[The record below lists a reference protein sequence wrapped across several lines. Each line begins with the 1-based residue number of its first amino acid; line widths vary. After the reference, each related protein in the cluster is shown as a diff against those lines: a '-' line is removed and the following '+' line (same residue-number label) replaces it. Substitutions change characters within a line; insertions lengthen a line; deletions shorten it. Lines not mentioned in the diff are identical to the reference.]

1 MVASQPLS
9 VEVAVPAVPL
19 DDLIRSW
26 LIDLRGRHLAPKT
39 VRTYGQAAQRLQAG
53 LPERCLKDAAEIRRE
68 DLRAFFAGIAETRT
82 PGGESV
88 DYRALQQ
95 FFKWADEVEEEIT
108 PNPMARLRPP
118 VVPEPET
125 RVLRPEEIKALRKTC
140 DGRDF
145 MSRRD
150 LAIVSLFLD
159 TGMRRAELSGL
170 KTEDITIDLREAY
183 VMGKGRRARIVPFGH
198 QTARALDRYERL
210 RRSHKN
216 AHLPG
221 YWLSENRGAMTDDGV
236 DQAVRRRGRAA
247 GIADLHVHMFRHTF
261 AHFSKDVLNDDELMR
276 LAGWK
281 SRQMLARYAAS
292 TAEER
297 AREAGKRSA
306 LLDRI

>member
-1 MVASQPLS
+1 M
-9 VEVAVPAVPL
+9 PAVPL

-26 LIDLRGRHLAPKT
+26 LIDLRGRNLSKQT
-39 VRTYGQAAQRLQAG
+39 VATYGNAARRLHAG
-53 LPERCLKDAAEIRRE
+53 LPERCRKDAAEITRD
-68 DLRAFFAGIAETRT
+68 DLREYFAGIAQART
-82 PGGESV
+82 PGGVSV

-95 FFKWADEVEEEIT
+95 FFKWVDEVEEEIT
-108 PNPMARLRPP
+108 PNPMAKMRPP

-125 RVLRPEEIKALRKTC
+125 RVLRQEEIKALRKAC

-145 MSRRD
+145 MARRD

-159 TGMRRAELSGL
+159 TGMRRAELAGIE
-170 KTEDITIDLREAY
+170 TEHVSIELREAY

-198 QTARALDRYERL
+198 QTARALDRYERV
-210 RRSHKN
+210 RKSHKN

-221 YWLSENRGAMTDDGV
+221 YWLGERSRVMTDDGI
-236 DQAVRRRGRAA
+236 DQMIRRRGREA
-247 GIADLHVHMFRHTF
+247 GIADLHPHMFRHTF
-261 AHFSKDVLNDDELMR
+261 AHYSKDVLNDDELMR

-281 SRQMLARYAAS
+281 SRQMLGRYAAS